1 MKNLYRSK
9 LLLVSV
15 IALTVLL
22 VALDSFM
29 LRYSPK
35 LFWITLPLLLL
46 SGGIAVGK
54 LLQIRVNEY
63 AYYDRVDKIIDNTN
77 HKALMS
83 FPLPV
88 ALVNNDR
95 RILWCND
102 AFGSCFFRP
111 NDDESSIDS
120 ITTEHFSMLSGE
132 GMEVYKNGRW
142 YRVCSRE
149 IKYNSDDGDSS
160 SRLIKE
166 NVANATDPVHIMFF
180 RDITG
185 FKSLQEEHRR
195 SKPVVIIVAVD
206 NYDDIAGSNRESDKT
221 FVTVQIDR
229 LLEEYFKD
237 KNAVLRKMSG
247 DKFIIVTEERF
258 AQKMVD
264 ERIKLLELAHQI
276 KVNDRSCVTLSIGMG
291 RNSDSHSESESLAWQ
306 ALEKAIGRG
315 GDQAA
320 VSKGREA
327 GYDYYGAETQ
337 RTERTGGSVRTR
349 ITADRIKVLIN
360 SADAVYIMGHAYG
373 DYDSVGAAIG
383 LAASIRRMGKQA
395 YACVSRE
402 LDRSG
407 NVKNLSEQLLGRFS
421 EYDPPLVIEP
431 KVAAIRF
438 SENSLLCIVD
448 THIEKKVDSVELYE
462 KADQTRVIVIDHHR
476 KGDNEIPAV
485 ISWVDPNASSASE
498 MVTDLLQYF
507 GDAGNLTPLEAE
519 ALLAGITLDT
529 KDFVMRTGEATFEAA
544 ARLRKYGADTIL
556 VKKLF
561 ATSMKSRMRRSKV
574 VASAEM
580 YRGFAISVVGESFE
594 DIRVVCSQAADEM
607 LNITGVDAS
616 VTVYPIDNG
625 WSFSARS
632 LGKVNVQILME
643 NIGNK
648 KDDGG
653 GHLTMAG
660 AQLYNIDKEEA
671 VQKLYDAI
679 DKYYN
684 NLPQD

>member
-1 MKNLYRSK
+1 M
-9 LLLVSV
+9 
-15 IALTVLL
+15 
-22 VALDSFM
+22 
-29 LRYSPK
+29 
-35 LFWITLPLLLL
+35 
-46 SGGIAVGK
+46 
-54 LLQIRVNEY
+54 
-63 AYYDRVDKIIDNTN
+63 
-77 HKALMS
+77 
-83 FPLPV
+83 
-88 ALVNNDR
+88 
-95 RILWCND
+95 
-102 AFGSCFFRP
+102 
-111 NDDESSIDS
+111 
-120 ITTEHFSMLSGE
+120 
-132 GMEVYKNGRW
+132 
-142 YRVCSRE
+142 
-149 IKYNSDDGDSS
+149 
-160 SRLIKE
+160 
-166 NVANATDPVHIMFF
+166 
-180 RDITG
+180 
-185 FKSLQEEHRR
+185 
-195 SKPVVIIVAVD
+195 
-206 NYDDIAGSNRESDKT
+206 
-221 FVTVQIDR
+221 
-229 LLEEYFKD
+229 
-237 KNAVLRKMSG
+237 
-247 DKFIIVTEERF
+247 
-258 AQKMVD
+258 
-264 ERIKLLELAHQI
+264 
-276 KVNDRSCVTLSIGMG
+276 
-291 RNSDSHSESESLAWQ
+291 
-306 ALEKAIGRG
+306 
-315 GDQAA
+315 
-320 VSKGREA
+320 
-327 GYDYYGAETQ
+327 
-337 RTERTGGSVRTR
+337 
-349 ITADRIKVLIN
+349 LIN

-476 KGDNEIPAV
+476 KADNEIPAV

-580 YRGFAISVVGESFE
+580 YRGFAIAVVGESFE

-616 VTVYPIDNG
+616 VTIYPIDNG

-632 LGKVNVQILME
+632 MGKVNVQILME

-660 AQLYNIDKEEA
+660 AQLYNIDKEDA